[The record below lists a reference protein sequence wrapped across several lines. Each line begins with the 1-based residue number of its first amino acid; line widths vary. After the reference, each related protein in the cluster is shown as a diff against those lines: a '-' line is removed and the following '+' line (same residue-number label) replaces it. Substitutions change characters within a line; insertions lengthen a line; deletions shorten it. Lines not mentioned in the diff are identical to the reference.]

1 MFSNLGATAPTSTTP
16 TTPPNPVV
24 VRNALDLALD
34 AWWRSGALPPLAL
47 VRDSLLLLEAGE
59 EFDDAQR
66 SLLLRSCIAGR
77 RGILTA
83 LRYQTDPARTALI
96 LADAL
101 LQAEAPLTPES
112 VNWLRSQETRSGE
125 WYPALHEILQEEVGG
140 PAVERT
146 GRAQAALALLAG
158 ATWLAPAPAE
168 ELAPGFLAGEP
179 AAATLLRSTWM
190 KALLALVLV
199 AAVAALV
206 IWQQQR
212 AQLQELVVIPAGV
225 YPTAGA
231 ATASDAGALPAFA
244 VDRTEV
250 TIAAYRRCYEQG
262 ACPWP
267 SSNASARRPNYLLDP
282 TYGYY
287 PVVHVDWDA
296 ANRYCAW
303 AGKRL
308 PTADE
313 WEIAASFAPATQ
325 RRYRFPW
332 GDPFLIQ
339 AANSAPAA
347 VGDTQPVRTYQ
358 PIGDSPFGISDL
370 AGNVAEWTATAA
382 EGGYV
387 IKGGS
392 YQDDAAALEV
402 ATRRTLPPTAAEPW
416 LGFRCAVAMATGGA
430 TGGN

>member
-1 MFSNLGATAPTSTTP
+1 MFSNTGATAPTPTTP
-16 TTPPNPVV
+16 TSAPNPAT
-24 VRNALDLALD
+24 VRNALEVALD
-34 AWWRSGALPPLAL
+34 DWWRSGMLPPLAL

-59 EFDDAQR
+59 ELDDAQR

-77 RGILTA
+77 KGMLTA

-96 LADAL
+96 LADTL
-101 LQAEAPLTPES
+101 LQAEAPLTPEE
-112 VNWLRSQETRSGE
+112 VNWLRNQDSRSGE
-125 WYPALHEILQEEVGG
+125 WYPALYEVLQEEVGG
-140 PAVERT
+140 PDVDRA
-146 GRAQAALALLAG
+146 GRAQAALARLAG
-158 ATWLAPAPAE
+158 ATWLEPQAE
-168 ELAPGFLAGEP
+168 ELAPGSLAVEP
-179 AAATLLRSTWM
+179 TAAPLLRSTWM

-199 AAVAALV
+199 AAVAAFV
-206 IWQQQR
+206 IWHQQQAR
-212 AQLQELVVIPAGV
+212 LQDLVVIPAGV
-225 YPTAGA
+225 YPLAG
-231 ATASDAGALPAFA
+231 DAGEFPAFA

-267 SSNASARRPNYLLDP
+267 ASNASARRPNYLLDP
-282 TYGYY
+282 TFGQY
-287 PVVHVDWDA
+287 PVVNVDWDA

-308 PTADE
+308 PSAEE

-332 GDPFLIQ
+332 GDQFVVQ

-347 VGDTQPVRTYQ
+347 VGDTQAVRTYQ
-358 PIGDSPFGISDL
+358 QIGDSPFGISDL

-402 ATRRTLPPTAAEPW
+402 ATRRTLPPVTAEPW
-416 LGFRCAVAMATGGA
+416 LGFRCAAGTAPGGE

>member
-1 MFSNLGATAPTSTTP
+1 MFSKTSATAPTPTTP
-16 TTPPNPVV
+16 TTAPNPAV

-34 AWWRSGALPPLAL
+34 DWWRSGVLPPLAL

-59 EFDDAQR
+59 DLDDAQR

-77 RGILTA
+77 KGMLTA

-101 LQAEAPLTPES
+101 LQAEDPLTPEA
-112 VNWLRSQETRSGE
+112 VNWLRNQDTRSGE

-140 PAVERT
+140 PDVERAA
-146 GRAQAALALLAG
+146 RAQAALALLAG
-158 ATWLAPAPAE
+158 ATWLEAAQAE
-168 ELAPGFLAGEP
+168 ELAPGFLALEP
-179 AAATLLRSTWM
+179 TAAPLLRSTWM

-206 IWQQQR
+206 IWQQQQAR
-212 AQLQELVVIPAGV
+212 LQDLVVIPAGV
-225 YPTAGA
+225 YPSAGGTTAGEA
-231 ATASDAGALPAFA
+231 EELPAFA

-267 SSNASARRPNYLLDP
+267 TSNASARRPNYLLDP
-282 TYGYY
+282 TFGQY
-287 PVVHVDWDA
+287 PVVNVDWEA

-332 GDPFLIQ
+332 GDQFLIQ

-347 VGDTQPVRTYQ
+347 VGDTQAVRTYQ

-387 IKGGS
+387 VKGGS

-402 ATRRTLPPTAAEPW
+402 ATRRTLPPATAEPW
-416 LGFRCAVAMATGGA
+416 LGFRCAASMAPGGE